1 MAEKIRRL
9 TGTLFLEGVSLTL
22 RLGAMPFERID
33 PRKVSLDL
41 SWSGDLLCSGIP
53 AVDYSVVCSS
63 LKSELEPEY
72 LYIEELALD
81 ALVILENGWPG
92 KWKVTV
98 HKYHPPTDPPVGK
111 ASVTIEN

>member
-22 RLGAMPFERID
+22 RLGAIPFERID

-41 SWSGDLLCSGIP
+41 SWTGDLLNSGLP
-53 AVDYSVVCSS
+53 VVDYSLVCSS
-63 LKSELEPEY
+63 LKSKLEPEY
-72 LYIEELALD
+72 LFIEELARD
-81 ALVILENGWPG
+81 ALAILEDDWPG

-98 HKYHPPTDPPVGK
+98 HKYHPPTDPPMGK

>member
-1 MAEKIRRL
+1 MAEKIGRL

-22 RLGAMPFERID
+22 RLGALPFERID

-41 SWSGDLLCSGIP
+41 TWAGDLLSSGLP
-53 AVDYSVVCSS
+53 SVDYSLVCSS
-63 LKSELEPEY
+63 LKSKLEPEY

-81 ALVILENGWPG
+81 ALAILENGWPG

-98 HKYHPPTDPPVGK
+98 HKDHPPTDPPIGK
-111 ASVTIEN
+111 ASVTIGN